1 MTPFVLDSRL
11 KNDALP
17 VGNLTLC
24 QVRLLND
31 TRWPWLLLVPM
42 RDGLSE
48 IHDLDATE
56 RQTLADETAR
66 ASKVLQKLTGAEKI
80 NTGALGNIV
89 RQLHIHV
96 IARNEGDENWP
107 GPVWGYGEKQPYNNS
122 AAETLI
128 QQLQSELN
136 VKIL

>member
-1 MTPFVLDSRL
+1 MPPFQLDSRL

-17 VGNLTLC
+17 VGKLALC
-24 QVRLLND
+24 QVHLLND
-31 TRWPWLLLVPM
+31 ARWPWLLLVPM

-48 IHDLDATE
+48 IHDLDAAE
-56 RQTLADETAR
+56 RQILADETAL
-66 ASKVLQKLTGAEKI
+66 ASKVLLKLTGAEKI
-80 NTGALGNIV
+80 NSGALGNIV
-89 RQLHIHV
+89 RQLHIHL
-96 IARNEGDENWP
+96 IARNEGDDNWP
-107 GPVWGYGEKQPYNNS
+107 GPVWGYGEKRPYNIG